1 MYDGFRQASD
11 MKFFLT
17 ICFSLAL
24 LLFCGCGDKEASL
37 EEQLQGRW
45 IQSDESRYI
54 QIQLDPEGMWS
65 SHVKIANPR
74 SRIIDSKG
82 DASGTWYVQEKQ
94 LTMTAAESDIE
105 KVWKKNTIYSFDIQ
119 EVLANAIL
127 LINGKGK
134 TLQWEKETP
143 GKNPEQ
149 DSASVL
155 SMAPIAVNLDKI
167 SSNTKDSYLC
177 VKMKIALKE
186 LMPGVPVP
194 VMHPRIRE
202 AAVLFFS
209 SLIHDQ
215 VRTFDL
221 IELQKKALVKVL
233 NPYLDGAIKEIDLEK
248 ILITSS
254 HEKVEEFLME
264 FAPPLPPEESAQ
276 EE

>member
-1 MYDGFRQASD
+1 
-11 MKFFLT
+11 
-17 ICFSLAL
+17 
-24 LLFCGCGDKEASL
+24 
-37 EEQLQGRW
+37 
-45 IQSDESRYI
+45 
-54 QIQLDPEGMWS
+54 MWS

-74 SRIIDSKG
+74 SKIIALKG

-105 KVWKKNTIYSFDIQ
+105 KVWSKNRIYSFHIQ
-119 EVLANAIL
+119 EILANAIL
-127 LINGKGK
+127 LTNEEGKII
-134 TLQWEKETP
+134 QWEKET
-143 GKNPEQ
+143 Q
-149 DSASVL
+149 DKKTEENAALIL
-155 SMAPIAVNLDKI
+155 SMAPIAVNLDKL
-167 SSNTKDSYLC
+167 SSNTKDRYIC
-177 VKMKIALKE
+177 VKINIFLKE
-186 LMPGVPVP
+186 LMPGVPPP

-215 VRTFDL
+215 VRNFDQVQ
-221 IELQKKALVKVL
+221 LQKKALVNVL

-248 ILITSS
+248 ILITTS